1 MKLSTL
7 AKTSLALGIL
17 TTGLMTTYA
26 QSANAADDI
35 TPDVENVN
43 KDNAFLHSYYKQA
56 FYELNNVTGV
66 KEGKQL
72 KFKTEYG
79 PLHIQLPESEVHKYT
94 DGEVKNLDVFAIR
107 EYNDTKLPSI
117 GGITQNN
124 TSLQDNPI
132 EPKTILKKANDQVVT
147 DEDIYFPIHKQHVSL
162 KEIDF
167 KLRQQLV
174 DHDGLYTNGYKKGK
188 IIVSLKG
195 NKQHEIDL
203 SDKFPVSK
211 MGIVI
216 DATQIDHIY
225 AEMRA

>member
-1 MKLSTL
+1 MKLSTF

-26 QSANAADDI
+26 QSTNAAEDI
-35 TPDVENVN
+35 TPDMENVN

-79 PLHIQLPESEVHKYT
+79 PLYIQLPESEVHKYT

-124 TSLQDNPI
+124 SPLKDNPI
-132 EPKTILKKANDQVVT
+132 EPKTILKKANEQVVSA
-147 DEDIYFPIHKQHVSL
+147 EDIYFPIHKQHVSL

-188 IIVSLKG
+188 IIILMNDNSK
-195 NKQHEIDL
+195 HEIDL